1 MENHH
6 FQRVNQLFLW
16 PFSLAMLN
24 YQRVYGDIMGYLSSH
39 ILGLGLSYGVIW
51 RFPKMEVPQWLDGSV
66 KPINVDDLG
75 VPPF

>member
-1 MENHH
+1 ME
-6 FQRVNQLFLW
+6 
-16 PFSLAMLN
+16 
-24 YQRVYGDIMGYLSSH
+24 YLSSH

-66 KPINVDDLG
+66 KPIKVDNLG